1 MIKIIAHETDMR
13 IPILNSLNLKYE
25 KEKNSTKL
33 DIKTL
38 NNLSFNSIDVKRY
51 PVTKILK
58 KIPERD
64 TMFETLIVS
73 VNDELVDLFLKKKI
87 EFTDICSYLSKFI
100 NSKEFKKYK
109 NKKQINFKNILK
121 FDKKIRLKI
130 KLNFQ

>member
-1 MIKIIAHETDMR
+1 MMNKVFEIIEAKKIFNIPYKKLSILVHPKSYIHAIVVFKNGMIKIIAHETDMR

-58 KIPERD
+58 N
-64 TMFETLIVS
+64 T
-73 VNDELVDLFLKKKI
+73 
-87 EFTDICSYLSKFI
+87 
-100 NSKEFKKYK
+100 
-109 NKKQINFKNILK
+109 
-121 FDKKIRLKI
+121 
-130 KLNFQ
+130 